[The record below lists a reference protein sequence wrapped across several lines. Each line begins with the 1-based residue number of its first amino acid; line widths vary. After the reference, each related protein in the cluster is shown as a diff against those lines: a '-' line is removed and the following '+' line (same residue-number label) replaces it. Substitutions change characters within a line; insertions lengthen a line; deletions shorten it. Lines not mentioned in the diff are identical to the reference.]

1 MKNDIVTYP
10 EVMDESLPMTV
21 LLSSVYGEREGSGV
35 LTSSLCLSMM
45 IIDGHFVK
53 QSQIGCPNFTRALH
67 LMHLHLPCVAMLC
80 KQMHA

>member
-1 MKNDIVTYP
+1 MKDDIVMYP

-35 LTSSLCLSMM
+35 LTPSLCLSMM

-53 QSQIGCPNFTRALH
+53 QSQTSCHNFTKA
-67 LMHLHLPCVAMLC
+67 
-80 KQMHA
+80 